1 MKEILI
7 ETTSIKSLFDDLQ
20 TIPTGI
26 EVIRAREVWERSQKG
41 KGIVIAVL
49 DSGCDINHPDL
60 KENIIGGF
68 NFTDDDGGDEAIFTD
83 YLGHGTHVSGIIA
96 ATDNGKGVVG
106 VAPLS
111 KLLILK
117 VIDKSNRGSYKQVI
131 EAIEYAA
138 KWVGP
143 NGERVSIINMSLG
156 GARHNEKLHEVIKK
170 ARQDGLIFVAAAGNE
185 GDGKEES
192 FEVSYPGFYEEVIQV
207 GSITENMKPS
217 KFSNT
222 NVNLDFVAPG
232 ENVLSTHL
240 GGKYVELTGTSM
252 AAPHVSGAI
261 ALILNMMDQKR
272 DIMTPYV
279 VYSYLL
285 NHAKKLGFSINQEGN
300 GLIQLV

>member
-1 MKEILI
+1 MKELLL
-7 ETTSIKSLFDDLQ
+7 ETTNIKSIFDDLQ
-20 TIPTGI
+20 TIPCGI
-26 EVIRAREVWERSQKG
+26 EIIGAQKVWEKSRKG
-41 KGIVIAVL
+41 QGIIVAVL
-49 DSGCDINHPDL
+49 DSGCDISHPDL
-60 KENIIGGF
+60 KENIIGGL
-68 NFTDDDGGDEAIFTD
+68 NFTDDDGGDKTIFTD
-83 YLGHGTHVSGIIA
+83 YLGHGTHVAGIIA

-106 VAPLS
+106 VAPKS

-117 VIDKSNRGSYKQVI
+117 VIDKYNSGSFKRVI

-143 NGERVSIINMSLG
+143 NGERVSIVNMSLG
-156 GARHNEKLHEVIKK
+156 GPHHNEELHEVIKK
-170 ARQDGLIFVAAAGNE
+170 ARQDGIIFVAAAGNE

-207 GSITENMKPS
+207 GSITEDMKPS

-261 ALILNMMDQKR
+261 ALILNMIDQKR
-272 DIMTPYV
+272 DIMTPYI

-285 NHAKKLGFSINQEGN
+285 NHAKKLGFSIYQEGN
-300 GLIQLV
+300 GLVQLA